1 MSATVEDAHIAV
13 DKSLIGHLIDCRNT
27 LSSISLQAE
36 IREWEREYMMAIARK
51 TNLFLPEGNR
61 WDEGEY

>member
-1 MSATVEDAHIAV
+1 MSATAEDAHIAV
-13 DKSLIGHLIDCRNT
+13 DKSLIGHLIDCRNA
-27 LSSISLQAE
+27 LSSISLPHSR
-36 IREWEREYMMAIARK
+36 ISDCKEYMMALARK